1 MSTKKVDPDWLTIFI
16 YLLLVAIG
24 FLAVYAADYNDL
36 YPKIWDT
43 TRNYGRQFV
52 WVGICMFVALIIQVF
67 DTRFFTAFSYLIYGA
82 VLLLLV
88 ATLFFGAEIA
98 GSKSWIKLGFFNLQ
112 SSEFA
117 KFSTCLALASFL
129 SNKKTDLNN
138 YKHQLIAAALIG
150 VPTLLILRQGDA
162 GSAIVFVSLILVLY
176 REGLSGGFLLIGV
189 LAIVLFISSL
199 LFDFPYII
207 GILGFILLMTII
219 MSQGLNFRSML
230 TYLIPIIGIFLGSIY
245 LEPLT
250 FLIVLG
256 IAAILFLFAAVISK
270 SYIVGLLTLTLF
282 CSIYVKGVDYIFNNV
297 LKEHHRNRIG
307 VVLGTIEDN
316 KGVGYNLNQ
325 SKIAIGSGGIWG
337 KGFLQGTQNKGDFVP
352 EQSTDFIFCTVG
364 EEFGFAGSCTL
375 IGLFIILML
384 RIIALAER
392 QKSDF
397 SRIYGYGVVSII
409 FFHFFINMGMTIGL
423 VPVIGIPL
431 PFISYG
437 GSSLLAFTILL
448 FILIK
453 LDSERLL
460 YLR

>member
-16 YLLLVAIG
+16 YLMLVAIG
-24 FLAVYAADYNDL
+24 YLAIYAADYNEL
-36 YPKIWDT
+36 YPKAWDVA
-43 TRNYGRQFV
+43 RNYGKQFV
-52 WVGICMFVALIIQVF
+52 WIGICMLVALIIQVF
-67 DTRFFTAFSYLIYGA
+67 DTRFFTAFSYVIYGA

-98 GSKSWIKLGFFNLQ
+98 GSKSWIRLGFFNLQ

-129 SNKKTDLNN
+129 SNKKTDLDNF
-138 YKHQLIAAALIG
+138 KHQLIAAALILL
-150 VPTLLILRQGDA
+150 PTLLILRQGDA
-162 GSAIVFVSLILVLY
+162 GSAIVFVSLVLVLY
-176 REGLSGGFLLIGV
+176 REGLSGGFLLVGI

-199 LFDFPYII
+199 LFEFPYII
-207 GILGFILLMTII
+207 GLLGFILLMTLVLR
-219 MSQGLNFRSML
+219 QGFQLRNML
-230 TYLIPIIGIFLGSIY
+230 FFLLPVVGIFVGSIY

-250 FLIVLG
+250 FLIALG
-256 IAAILFLFAAVISK
+256 VAAILFLFITIVSK
-270 SYIVGLLTLTLF
+270 RYTVGLLTLTLF

-307 VVLGTIEDN
+307 VVLGTIEDK

-325 SKIAIGSGGIWG
+325 SKIAIGSGGVWG

-364 EEFGFAGSCTL
+364 EEFGFVGSCIL
-375 IGLFIILML
+375 MGLFIILML

-397 SRIYGYGVVSII
+397 SRIYGYGVASII